1 MRPGPSA
8 RELRTQSLVVLEGEL
23 ELHQRGIN
31 RPDRFHAMATEVVRG
46 TLDPLPVRTVT
57 GFPPPACTSSTRGR
71 PAPPASRRYAPGR
84 ASDRRSDRRATAR
97 RRYGDRRATRRR
109 QPIRPVAKTVS
120 YITPRRPRRAA
131 VIPDSQ
137 GVCPAGSVRDKSAR
151 AIRIE
156 GPPVGTTSARPV
168 AKSAA
173 LPRSDT
179 NIQRD
184 RDHHALAWQAIYVRG
199 DMSVRS
205 INPATGEVLETFQET
220 AADELARILEG
231 ADAASRE
238 WCRTPAAERAER
250 LRAAARV
257 LRERKDTYARTMAL
271 EMGKPLAQGV
281 AEAEKCAWVCD
292 YYADHGPAFLAD
304 EPHPTDASRSYV
316 RFEALGP
323 VFAIMPWNF
332 PFWQVFRFAAPALVA
347 GNAGILKHAPNVPR
361 CAIEI
366 ETVFQD
372 PGFPDGLFRAVFL
385 SNEAAGGV
393 IADQRLRAVTLTGSD
408 RAGSQVAEQ
417 AGRHL
422 KKTVL
427 ELGGSDPFIVLEDA
441 DLERAAT
448 TAVEARLINSG
459 QSCIAAKRFI
469 VVERVAER
477 FLERFTSDMR
487 ARRVGDPLDPATQV
501 GPQARVDLRENLHR
515 QVQESVK
522 RGARLVLGGEVP
534 AGRGAFY
541 PPTVLSAVE
550 PGMPAFDQE
559 TFGPVAAVIRAKDE
573 ADAIRMANASPYG
586 LGASVWTA
594 DSKRGERVARE
605 IEAGSV
611 VVNGLVRSDPRL
623 PFGRVK
629 RSGYGRE
636 LSAYGLREFVNI
648 KTVWVA

>member
-1 MRPGPSA
+1 
-8 RELRTQSLVVLEGEL
+8 
-23 ELHQRGIN
+23 
-31 RPDRFHAMATEVVRG
+31 
-46 TLDPLPVRTVT
+46 
-57 GFPPPACTSSTRGR
+57 
-71 PAPPASRRYAPGR
+71 
-84 ASDRRSDRRATAR
+84 
-97 RRYGDRRATRRR
+97 
-109 QPIRPVAKTVS
+109 
-120 YITPRRPRRAA
+120 
-131 VIPDSQ
+131 
-137 GVCPAGSVRDKSAR
+137 
-151 AIRIE
+151 
-156 GPPVGTTSARPV
+156 
-168 AKSAA
+168 
-173 LPRSDT
+173 
-179 NIQRD
+179 
-184 RDHHALAWQAIYVRG
+184 
-199 DMSVRS
+199 MSVQS
-205 INPATGEVLETFQET
+205 INPATGEVLETFRET
-220 AADELARILEG
+220 APDALARILEG

-238 WCRTPAAERAER
+238 WRRSPVVERAER

-257 LRERKDTYARTMAL
+257 LGERKDAYARTMAL

-292 YYADHGPAFLAD
+292 YYADHGAAFLAD
-304 EPHPTDASRSYV
+304 EPHATDASRSYV

-361 CAIEI
+361 CAVEI

-372 PGFPDGLFRAVFL
+372 AGFPVGLFRAVFL

-393 IADQRLRAVTLTGSD
+393 IADGRVRAVTLTGSD

-477 FLERFTSDMR
+477 FLERFTSETR

-501 GPQARVDLRENLHR
+501 GPQARLDLRENLHR

-541 PPTVLSAVE
+541 PPTVLVAVE

-573 ADAIRMANASPYG
+573 ADAIRIANASPYG

-594 DSKRGERVARE
+594 DSKRGERIARE

-611 VVNGLVRSDPRL
+611 FVNGLVRSDPRL
-623 PFGRVK
+623 PFGGVK